1 MRQCG
6 FLIFWLGVAISDS
19 RNCLQHY
26 RATNYFNAD
35 DLCHLNDC
43 LKVKLIMPNNNAHA
57 EAEAI
62 ADEFGFFDD
71 WEDRYQ
77 MLIDQGRK
85 LAPIP
90 EKYRRD
96 DFRLRGCQSVV
107 YFVAERDSG
116 DKITFMAQSDAAIV
130 QGLVALLLR
139 VYPGRTAKEI
149 LETEPDFLGKIGLDS
164 HLSATRKNGLASMLN
179 AIKMAASLQD

>member
-1 MRQCG
+1 M
-6 FLIFWLGVAISDS
+6 S
-19 RNCLQHY
+19 
-26 RATNYFNAD
+26 T
-35 DLCHLNDC
+35 
-43 LKVKLIMPNNNAHA
+43 NNASA

-85 LAPIP
+85 LAPMP
-90 EKYRRD
+90 EKYRHD
-96 DFRLRGCQSVV
+96 DFRIRGCKSVV
-107 YFVAERDSG
+107 YFAAERDEA

-139 VYPGRTAKEI
+139 VYSGRTATEI
-149 LETEPDFLGKIGLDS
+149 RETEPEFLTKIGLDS

-179 AIKMAASLQD
+179 AIKSAAAE

>member
-1 MRQCG
+1 MRQCD
-6 FLIFWLGVAISDS
+6 FLIFWPGVAISVN
-19 RNCLQHY
+19 RICFGY
-26 RATNYFNAD
+26 CRATNYFNAD
-35 DLCHLNDC
+35 NLCHLNDC
-43 LKVKLIMPNNNAHA
+43 LKVKLIMPTNNAIA

-62 ADEFGFFDD
+62 TDEFGYFDD

-90 EKYRRD
+90 EKYQHD

-107 YFVAERDSG
+107 YFVAEREPD
-116 DKITFMAQSDAAIV
+116 DTITFMAQSDAAIV

-139 VYPGRTAKEI
+139 VYSGRTAKEI
-149 LETEPDFLGKIGLDS
+149 LETEPDFLQKIGLDS
-164 HLSATRKNGLASMLN
+164 HLSATRKNGLSSMIN
-179 AIKMAASLQD
+179 AIKTAASL

>member
-1 MRQCG
+1 M
-6 FLIFWLGVAISDS
+6 
-19 RNCLQHY
+19 
-26 RATNYFNAD
+26 
-35 DLCHLNDC
+35 
-43 LKVKLIMPNNNAHA
+43 LKVNLIMSTNNASA

-85 LAPIP
+85 LAPLP
-90 EKYRRD
+90 EKYRHD

-107 YFVAERDSG
+107 YFAAERDAA

-139 VYPGRTAKEI
+139 VYSGRSAKEI
-149 LETEPDFLGKIGLDS
+149 RETGPEFLNKIGLDS

-179 AIKMAASLQD
+179 AIKSAAAE

>member
-1 MRQCG
+1 
-6 FLIFWLGVAISDS
+6 
-19 RNCLQHY
+19 
-26 RATNYFNAD
+26 
-35 DLCHLNDC
+35 
-43 LKVKLIMPNNNAHA
+43 MPINNAHA
-57 EAEAI
+57 EAEII

-90 EKYRRD
+90 DRYRHD
-96 DFRLRGCQSVV
+96 DFRLRGCQSGV
-107 YFVAERDSG
+107 YFAAERDPD

-139 VYPGRTAKEI
+139 VYSGRTAKEI
-149 LETEPDFLGKIGLDS
+149 LETEPDFLSKIGLDS

-179 AIKMAASLQD
+179 AIKTAAISKD